1 MKKLFLSILIFG
13 LTACNNVI
21 NENLTSIHAQRIYIE
36 AKLKEHKAKL
46 EEYYNNSMYY
56 GREGLDFESHEK
68 ANIRMYEDMLK
79 NLTIKNARQ

>member
-13 LTACNNVI
+13 LTACNNVVT
-21 NENLTSIHAQRIYIE
+21 ENLTSLSAQRTYAE
-36 AKLKEHKAKL
+36 AKLAEHKAKL
-46 EEYYNNSMYY
+46 EDYYNHSMYY